1 MIART
6 DSSYDPAI
14 PERLID
20 LYLPDAPAERILVWF
35 HGGGLTSGTRHID
48 PAWARF
54 VTDRRCAIASVE
66 YRLAPKA
73 RHPDWLADAA
83 AAVRWT
89 RDEIAAAGAADVPLF
104 LAGHSAG
111 AWVALMTG
119 MDARWLAA
127 EGIALVDIA
136 GIIPI
141 SGQATTHHCIR
152 EHQGLARE
160 VYSVDHAAPIF
171 HARADVPPI
180 LAFSGGEDMALR
192 SAENRFL
199 MEVLT
204 ANGHADHAFHEI
216 PGRDHVGVA
225 AGLAQAGDPLTLRM
239 WAFIDR
245 VCAAKTALRAS

>member
-1 MIART
+1 MISRT
-6 DSSYDPAI
+6 NASYDPAI

-20 LYLPDAPAERILVWF
+20 LSLPDAPAERILVWF
-35 HGGGLTSGTRHID
+35 HGGGLVSGTRHID

-54 VTDRRCAIASVE
+54 VTDRRCALASVE

-73 RHPDWLADAA
+73 RHPDWLEDAA

-89 RDEIAAAGAADVPLF
+89 RDQVAASGATDVPLF

-119 MDARWLAA
+119 MEARWLAA
-127 EGIALVDIA
+127 EGIALDEIA

-141 SGQATTHHCIR
+141 SGQATTHHRIR
-152 EHQGLARE
+152 EDLGLGRE
-160 VYSVDHAAPIF
+160 TYLADVASPIY
-171 HARADVPPI
+171 HARAGVPPI

-199 MEVLT
+199 MEVLA
-204 ANGHADHAFHEI
+204 ANGHEDHAFHEI
-216 PGRDHVGVA
+216 PGRDHCGVA
-225 AGLAQAGDPLTLRM
+225 AGLAETGDPLTSRM

-245 VCAAKTALRAS
+245 ICAANSALRVS